1 MTTYEGSKLNA
12 THLER
17 AAVVYVRQSTDFQV
31 HNHVER
37 QRLQYELTTH
47 AKELG
52 FRTVTVIDDDLGT
65 SASGVHRP
73 GFEKLLTAVCRGE
86 VGLVLSLEASRLSRN
101 GRDWHTLLDFC
112 VIVGCLVGDKTTL
125 YDPALP
131 DDRFFLGMKG
141 NFSEMELAV
150 FRQRSMETLAAMAEC
165 GELFLNLPAGY
176 EKVAGGGIEMTPD
189 QRQRDAINLVFG
201 KFAELRSVRQVYLWF
216 RREGVAIPVRILQD
230 GIVWKVPTAG
240 SLHLMLGNPIYA
252 GAYAFGR
259 RERKTVIEN
268 GRKRVL
274 RGIRKRYPRD
284 WTVLHQ
290 DRHEGYITWEA
301 FQRNQTLIAGNAS
314 RKHGA
319 VRGGAALLAGV
330 LRCGHCER
338 RIQVRDNGKAT
349 GYSCP
354 GETPAGGRACISF
367 GAVRV
372 DAAVGQAV
380 IDALQPLGVE
390 AALRAMDHQGE
401 AGLAAVRLAQSALT
415 EARYRADRAQAQF
428 DAVDPDNPNVFHN
441 LSRKWESCL
450 VTVRERE
457 AQLQALQDRRERTA
471 PTAEERAAYLALG
484 ADLER
489 AWHSERVTPELR
501 KHIVRAALVEITAT
515 VQEHQVHLLVHWR
528 GGDHTALSVRRNRT
542 GEHRWVTDAQTGDL
556 IRDLA
561 RCLPDPLIAGLLNR
575 LGKRTGK
582 GNRWTKGRVR
592 SFRSDHGVAV
602 YREGERQARGE
613 WILAEAADRLAVDR
627 SVIRRLIKSGVLPA
641 RQACKGAPWIMAEN
655 ALHAPQVV
663 AAMVGRGPVTTDPK
677 QKTLRF
683 Q

>member
-150 FRQRSMETLAAMAEC
+150 FRQRSMETLAAMAER

-489 AWHSERVTPELR
+489 AWHHERVTPELR

-556 IRDLA
+556 DQGLGPLSA
-561 RCLPDPLIAGLLNR
+561 RSLDRGSAQPLGE
-575 LGKRTGK
+575 T
-582 GNRWTKGRVR
+582 
-592 SFRSDHGVAV
+592 H
-602 YREGERQARGE
+602 GERQPLDERSGPLLPVRPRRGG
-613 WILAEAADRLAVDR
+613 L
-627 SVIRRLIKSGVLPA
+627 S
-641 RQACKGAPWIMAEN
+641 
-655 ALHAPQVV
+655 
-663 AAMVGRGPVTTDPK
+663 
-677 QKTLRF
+677 
-683 Q
+683 

>member
-150 FRQRSMETLAAMAEC
+150 FRQRSMETLAAMAER

-415 EARYRADRAQAQF
+415 EARYRADRAQA
-428 DAVDPDNPNVFHN
+428 
-441 LSRKWESCL
+441 LSANMPE
-450 VTVRERE
+450 TP
-457 AQLQALQDRRERTA
+457 A
-471 PTAEERAAYLALG
+471 P
-484 ADLER
+484 
-489 AWHSERVTPELR
+489 
-501 KHIVRAALVEITAT
+501 
-515 VQEHQVHLLVHWR
+515 R
-528 GGDHTALSVRRNRT
+528 GIS
-542 GEHRWVTDAQTGDL
+542 
-556 IRDLA
+556 
-561 RCLPDPLIAGLLNR
+561 
-575 LGKRTGK
+575 
-582 GNRWTKGRVR
+582 
-592 SFRSDHGVAV
+592 
-602 YREGERQARGE
+602 
-613 WILAEAADRLAVDR
+613 
-627 SVIRRLIKSGVLPA
+627 
-641 RQACKGAPWIMAEN
+641 
-655 ALHAPQVV
+655 
-663 AAMVGRGPVTTDPK
+663 VGRGGEN
-677 QKTLRF
+677 R
-683 Q
+683 

>member
-1 MTTYEGSKLNA
+1 M
-12 THLER
+12 
-17 AAVVYVRQSTDFQV
+17 
-31 HNHVER
+31 
-37 QRLQYELTTH
+37 
-47 AKELG
+47 
-52 FRTVTVIDDDLGT
+52 
-65 SASGVHRP
+65 
-73 GFEKLLTAVCRGE
+73 
-86 VGLVLSLEASRLSRN
+86 LSLEASRLSRN
-101 GRDWHTLLDFC
+101 RDWHTLLDFC

-150 FRQRSMETLAAMAEC
+150 FRQRSMETLAAMAER

-489 AWHSERVTPELR
+489 AWHHERVTPELR
-501 KHIVRAALVEITAT
+501 KHIEITAT

-528 GGDHTALSVRRNRT
+528 GGDHTALSVRRNA

-556 IRDLA
+556 IRDLRPLSA
-561 RCLPDPLIAGLLNR
+561 RSAGLLNR
-575 LGKRTGK
+575 LKRTGK
-582 GNRWTKGRVR
+582 GGKVGSAPSGQTTAWR
-592 SFRSDHGVAV
+592 SIVKANARHAV
-602 YREGERQARGE
+602 NGSWQ
-613 WILAEAADRLAVDR
+613 AADRLTGR
-627 SVIRRLIKSGVLPA
+627 SPAHQVGVLPA
-641 RQACKGAPWIMAEN
+641 RQA
-655 ALHAPQVV
+655 
-663 AAMVGRGPVTTDPK
+663 
-677 QKTLRF
+677 
-683 Q
+683 